1 MKQKLQA
8 LLADMNKGLVDR
20 DQALKAALLTVLT
33 GENLLLLGPP
43 GTAKSLVSR
52 RIAQH
57 LGDNDG
63 TATEA
68 GPSRHFEYLLTKFS
82 TPEEIFG
89 PLSISEL
96 KADRFHRNTAGYL
109 PGTRLAFLDEIF
121 KASSSILNALL
132 TILNERIFHNGNQ
145 VERVALRSLIA
156 ASNEVPTH
164 QEELA
169 ALYDRFLMRI
179 FVAPVQEEHL
189 HLLFNPVGEDHQ
201 VNVTL
206 TQDDLHAV
214 DAATRQVTIPDTVG
228 IAIREIWAAHKEAFK
243 EDRREYLSDRRLVKL
258 LKLLRVSAV
267 TNERDAVDLSDL
279 LLLQHCIWNHPDNI
293 AKTRELVTSTLKKH
307 SRMVPVDTGVNEAPA
322 PKKNMQPRGRIKG
335 FSGSGTELDPILIN
349 TAEDLLN
356 MDDPDI
362 SEKSLY
368 FLQTA
373 DIDISSVNHWPS
385 FEFNGHYNG
394 NGKKIVNSNIIK
406 YVKGFYNIFGF

>member
-8 LLADMNKGLVDR
+8 LLANMNEGLVDR
-20 DQALKAALLTVLT
+20 DQALKAALLTVLA

-57 LGDNDG
+57 LEGDDDPASN
-63 TATEA
+63 A
-68 GPSRHFEYLLTKFS
+68 GSSGHFEYLLTKFS

-132 TILNERIFHNGNQ
+132 TVLNERIFHNGNQ
-145 VERVALRSLIA
+145 VERVPLRSLIA

-179 FVAPVQEEHL
+179 FVAPVREDHL
-189 HLLFNPVGEDHQ
+189 HLLFNPVREEHQ
-201 VNVTL
+201 ISVTL
-206 TQDDLHAV
+206 SQDDLHAV
-214 DAATRQVTIPDTVG
+214 DAATRQVTIPEPVG

-267 TNERDAVDLSDL
+267 TNQRNIVDLSDL
-279 LLLQHCIWNHPDNI
+279 LLLQHCVWNHPDNI
-293 AKTRELVTSTLKKH
+293 TKTRELVTSTLRKH
-307 SRMVPVDTGVNEAPA
+307 SRLIPSDTKSHDVAAPQMI
-322 PKKNMQPRGRIKG
+322 PPRGRIKG
-335 FSGSGTELDPILIN
+335 FAGCR
-349 TAEDLLN
+349 AVHC
-356 MDDPDI
+356 
-362 SEKSLY
+362 
-368 FLQTA
+368 FLRH
-373 DIDISSVNHWPS
+373 SRP
-385 FEFNGHYNG
+385 F
-394 NGKKIVNSNIIK
+394 
-406 YVKGFYNIFGF
+406 

>member
-89 PLSISEL
+89 QLSISEL

-109 PGTRLAFLDEIF
+109 PGTSLAFLDEIF

-279 LLLQHCIWNHPDNI
+279 LLMQHCIWNHPDNI
-293 AKTRELVTSTLKKH
+293 VKARELVTSTLKKH
-307 SRMVPVDTGVNEAPA
+307 SRLIPVDTKANEAPA
-322 PKKNMQPRGRIKG
+322 PQKYTQPGSRIKG

-349 TAEDLLN
+349 TVEDLLN

-362 SEKSLY
+362 SKKSLY

-373 DIDISSVNHWPS
+373 DIDISSVNHWPALD
-385 FEFNGHYNG
+385 FNGHYNG
-394 NGKKIVNSNIIK
+394 NGKKIINT
-406 YVKGFYNIFGF
+406 